1 MGLSTAVEV
10 GGGGIGFRLFRK
22 IVKANKLEKMERVA
36 KKRHGGMCLANQQG
50 VKMAKLT
57 GKGYP

>member
-1 MGLSTAVEV
+1 MVGWMGLSTAVEV

-36 KKRHGGMCLANQQG
+36 KKGTGGWMCLANQQG
-50 VKMAKLT
+50 VKWQN
-57 GKGYP
+57 